1 VATTD
6 TISAELVELMM
17 LFLGHSEIED
27 FQRMILELIEKY
39 ELDLSA
45 TAFSFLDNN
54 NGPFDFDLIQS

>member
-1 VATTD
+1 
-6 TISAELVELMM
+6 MM

-45 TAFSFLDNN
+45 TASSFLDNN